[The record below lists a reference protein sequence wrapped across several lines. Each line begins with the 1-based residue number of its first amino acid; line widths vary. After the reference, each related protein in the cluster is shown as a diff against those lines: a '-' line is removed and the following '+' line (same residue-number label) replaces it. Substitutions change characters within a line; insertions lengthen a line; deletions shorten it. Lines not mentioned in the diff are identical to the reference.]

1 MKAHLE
7 RHDPSQNIAHYYR
20 MSVLPNLFGEWTL
33 RREWGRIG
41 RSGQVRMGQFSVTIN
56 TIRAKIS
63 NTPNLPEQ
71 QANRFPEEVQMTA

>member
-7 RHDPSQNIAHYYR
+7 KLDPAKNIARYYR

-41 RSGQVRMGQFSVTIN
+41 RSGQVRMDLFRSQVEAESALETL
-56 TIRAKIS
+56 TDAK
-63 NTPNLPEQ
+63 Q
-71 QANRFPEEVQMTA
+71 KRDYVKV

>member
-7 RHDPSQNIAHYYR
+7 KLDPAENIARYYR

-41 RSGQVRMGQFSVTIN
+41 RRGQVRLDLFRSYTE
-56 TIRAKIS
+56 AKVA
-63 NTPNLPEQ
+63 LKLLFD
-71 QANRFPEEVQMTA
+71 AKCKRGYVAA